1 MLGGIDPVIIFQFSK
16 LADTGFG
23 DFISKIPV
31 ISQIPTVIAQP
42 PIPIYLSETLTGI
55 YIDSEDK
62 NVDIETETESL
73 SDGSTPEVNQ
83 KAIGSVV
90 SINLVAKKNSLGL
103 TLLSAMIDLLYEK
116 VTSKEYAITYL
127 HGATTVFRG
136 VLHSYSVNQ
145 NASNELLTIKIELS
159 RGQKQPQKPAGIP
172 SVPGVIGTL
181 PGG

>member
-159 RGQKQPQKPAGIP
+159 RGQKQPQKAAGIP

>member
-159 RGQKQPQKPAGIP
+159 RGQKQPQKPAGIQ
-172 SVPGVIGTL
+172 SVPGAIGTL
-181 PGG
+181 PGR

>member
-159 RGQKQPQKPAGIP
+159 RGQKQPQKPAGIQ